1 MQLIPGAIVKIKTSR
16 EYGTVIRHSKM
27 SDFIYAIDANPNFPR
42 HYAVL
47 TQNGHEQAGHC
58 RRELPHPATR
68 LPKADA
74 ELPRPA
80 RQTTDTRPAL

>member
-1 MQLIPGAIVKIKTSR
+1 MQLIPGTIVKIKTSR

-47 TQNGHEQAGHC
+47 TQNGLEHIPGSKLIFIWSPDQEKP
-58 RRELPHPATR
+58 RKEN
-68 LPKADA
+68 DA
-74 ELPRPA
+74 RK
-80 RQTTDTRPAL
+80 